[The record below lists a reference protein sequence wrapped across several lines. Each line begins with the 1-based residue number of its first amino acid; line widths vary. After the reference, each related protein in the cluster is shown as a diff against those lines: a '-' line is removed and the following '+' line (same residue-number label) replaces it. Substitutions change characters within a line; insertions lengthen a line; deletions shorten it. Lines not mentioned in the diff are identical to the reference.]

1 MALPVVAMTTP
12 CGNAPDV
19 AIWYACT
26 VPDMSE
32 RINNIENT
40 AQHLFFCKS
49 SQIFFTNI
57 GLVHLCLTKILLLL
71 SMQTYQTHFKRIL
84 QLLFLKS
91 HLKINQ
97 DAHLRDIQCP
107 FVNILIYSENYNV
120 RSAVKKFCQSIQKL
134 ESLIQVLYKN

>member
-1 MALPVVAMTTP
+1 MTTP

-84 QLLFLKS
+84 QILVFFKILFE
-91 HLKINQ
+91 
-97 DAHLRDIQCP
+97 
-107 FVNILIYSENYNV
+107 NILETSNFSHYVQCEIGLSSARFFSYTVYYYATLT
-120 RSAVKKFCQSIQKL
+120 RKQMLSAVGKCRKM
-134 ESLIQVLYKN
+134 N